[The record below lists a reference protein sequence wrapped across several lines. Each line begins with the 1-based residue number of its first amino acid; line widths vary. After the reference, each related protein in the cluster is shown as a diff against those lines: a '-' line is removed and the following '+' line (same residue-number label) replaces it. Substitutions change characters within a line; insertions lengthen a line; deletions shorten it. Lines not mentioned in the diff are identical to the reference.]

1 MITKKLSETG
11 IMENAHGV
19 DARNLY
25 SHENAMITIITLQ
38 PGQALKRHI
47 TPVDVAFYVLSGTG
61 TVEIGEEKQV
71 DDIGTK
77 HGDSDGDHAEPA
89 GAEAGDSKQ
98 PMFFGILPF
107 KLMLE
112 EVLDEYGGGG
122 VEGRVRG

>member
-25 SHENAMITIITLQ
+25 NNENAMITIITLQ
-38 PGQALKRHI
+38 PGLALKRHI

-71 DDIGTK
+71 VSQDTLIESPKDIVHCWYNK
-77 HGDSDGDHAEPA
+77 SSEPLRFMVVKA
-89 GAEAGDSKQ
+89 PK
-98 PMFFGILPF
+98 PNKKTVF
-107 KLMLE
+107 
-112 EVLDEYGGGG
+112 V
-122 VEGRVRG
+122 